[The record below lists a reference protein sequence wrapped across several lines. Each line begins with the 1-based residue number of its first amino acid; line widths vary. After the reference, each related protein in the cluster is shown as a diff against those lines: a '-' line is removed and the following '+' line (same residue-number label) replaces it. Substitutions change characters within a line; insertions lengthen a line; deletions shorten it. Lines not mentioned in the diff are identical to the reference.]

1 MKIAKTLIGVLLVAA
16 LRVGA
21 AQEPAARV
29 SLNADDKP
37 LLAVLRDVFG
47 QAKTPFRVEGSVVQ
61 AVEASKVT
69 VSLTQVTLQSGL
81 ESILRS
87 TKSPVQLGF
96 RMDGT
101 TFVIVRAYSSVKP
114 APAQPIND
122 GGLSLKR
129 VTLQLTNKSVKEILD
144 ALFTA
149 VGSEYALHPSVQDSA
164 LRTRLERFEVK
175 DTPFLVALDGVLA
188 RSGAPLGHTL
198 VGGKY
203 AILASPRT
211 AGGVDPRTREFSAP
225 GSIRSEFSK
234 VLGLMMGQLDQ
245 SFVLALPPGE
255 FKVSLTPSRY
265 TVGEAVE
272 RLMHSNP
279 NMGRIGQDYRGGVYL
294 VGAGVRGPESPPKGQ
309 RFWAEFKDT
318 DLRWALAGMFNASGE
333 SFTMDKNVMGTV
345 TVSIK
350 EASIDQAL
358 TAILKAAK
366 SDTPITFRLE
376 NKVYRLEGAPPAPRK

>member
-1 MKIAKTLIGVLLVAA
+1 
-16 LRVGA
+16 
-21 AQEPAARV
+21 V

-47 QAKTPFRVEGSVVQ
+47 QAKAPFRVDGPVVP

-69 VSLTQVTLQSGL
+69 VSLSQVTLQSGL

-87 TKSPVQLGF
+87 TKSPVPLGF

-101 TFVIVRAYSSVKP
+101 TFVIVRAYSSIKP
-114 APAQPIND
+114 APAAPLND

-129 VTLQLTNKSVKEILD
+129 VTLELTNKTIKEILD
-144 ALFTA
+144 ALFAA

-164 LRTRLERFEVK
+164 LRTRLERFAVK

-203 AILASPRT
+203 AILVSPRV
-211 AGGVDPRTREFSAP
+211 AAAVDPRTKEFSAP
-225 GSIRSEFSK
+225 GTIRSEFSK
-234 VLGLMMGQLDQ
+234 VLGLMMGQLEQ
-245 SFVLALPPGE
+245 NFVLALPPGE
-255 FKVSLTPSRY
+255 FKVSLTPSRF

-279 NMGRIGQDYRGGVYL
+279 NMARIGQDYRGGIYL
-294 VGAGVRGPESPPKGQ
+294 VGPGIRGPESPPKGQ
-309 RFWAEFKDT
+309 RFWAALKDA
-318 DLRWALAGMFNASGE
+318 DLRWALAGLFTASGE

-350 EASIDQAL
+350 EAGIEQAL
-358 TAILKAAK
+358 TAMLKAAK
-366 SDTPITFRLE
+366 SETPITFRLD
-376 NKVYRLEGAPPAPRK
+376 NKVYRFEGAPPAPRK